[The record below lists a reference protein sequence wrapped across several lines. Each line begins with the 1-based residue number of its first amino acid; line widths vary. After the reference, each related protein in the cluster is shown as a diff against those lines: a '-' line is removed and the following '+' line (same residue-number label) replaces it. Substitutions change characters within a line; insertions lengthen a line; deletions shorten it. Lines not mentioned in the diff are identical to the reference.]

1 MRTNI
6 VINEQII
13 KLLMLPKEY
22 LGVQAEIILPSPK
35 KTHKRKLVFDTIKI
49 DTKKFKFNR
58 DEANER

>member
-6 VINEQII
+6 IISEQII
-13 KLLMLPKEY
+13 KLLMLPKKY
-22 LGVQAEIILPSPK
+22 LGVQAEIILPAPK
-35 KTHKRKLVFDTIKI
+35 KSNKKKLVFDTIKI